1 MAVAFRAG
9 HHPCRKGAGVKCMV
23 DGVAYGT
30 MSEACK
36 VWGLSVWTL
45 RRTLD
50 RSSWRPLTAQ
60 DIREAISRSRRR
72 QSQRRVY
79 TEPWTDH
86 TGRVFP
92 TFTALC
98 EGWGVRRDLVK
109 HRIKRGW
116 SIERALTVPLYGKRE
131 GESDGGD

>member
-1 MAVAFRAG
+1 MAFNPG

-23 DGVAYGT
+23 GGVTYST
-30 MSEACK
+30 MSEACR

-50 RSSWRPLTAQ
+50 QSGWRPLTAQ
-60 DIREAISRSRRR
+60 DIREAIGRSKQRR
-72 QSQRRVY
+72 SQRRVY

-86 TGRVFP
+86 TGREHP
-92 TFTALC
+92 SFTAMC
-98 EGWGVRRDLVK
+98 EAWGVRRALVK

-116 SIERALTVPLYGKRE
+116 GIRAALTVPLYGKQG
-131 GESDGGD
+131 GESNGGD

>member
-1 MAVAFRAG
+1 M
-9 HHPCRKGAGVKCMV
+9 
-23 DGVAYGT
+23 DGVTYST
-30 MSEACK
+30 MSEACR

-45 RRTLD
+45 RRTLE
-50 RSSWRPLTAQ
+50 RSGWRPLTAR
-60 DIREAISRSRRR
+60 DIRDAVGRSRRR

-92 TFTALC
+92 SFTAMC
-98 EGWGVRRDLVK
+98 ESWGVRRELVK

-116 SIERALTVPLYGKRE
+116 GIKAALTAPLYGKQE
-131 GESDGGD
+131 DGSDGGD

>member
-1 MAVAFRAG
+1 MAFNPG

-23 DGVAYGT
+23 DGVAYST
-30 MSEACK
+30 MSEAAKAC
-36 VWGLSVWTL
+36 GLSIWTL

-50 RSSWRPLTAQ
+50 QGGWKPLTAQ
-60 DIREAISRSRRR
+60 DIREAIGRSRQRR
-72 QSQRRVY
+72 SQRRVY

-86 TGRVFP
+86 TGREHP
-92 TFTALC
+92 SFTAMC
-98 EGWGVRRDLVK
+98 EAWGVRRDLVK

-116 SIERALTVPLYGKRE
+116 SIEAALTVPLYGKRE

>member
-1 MAVAFRAG
+1 MAFKEG

-23 DGVAYGT
+23 DGVAYST

-50 RSSWRPLTAQ
+50 QNGWRPLTTQ
-60 DIREAISRSRRR
+60 DIRRAISRSRRR
-72 QSQRRVY
+72 QVQRRVY

-86 TGRVFP
+86 TGREHP
-92 TFTALC
+92 SFTAMC
-98 EGWGVRRDLVK
+98 EAWGVRRELVK

-116 SIERALTVPLYGKRE
+116 GIGAALTVPLYGKQG
-131 GESDGGD
+131 GESNGGD